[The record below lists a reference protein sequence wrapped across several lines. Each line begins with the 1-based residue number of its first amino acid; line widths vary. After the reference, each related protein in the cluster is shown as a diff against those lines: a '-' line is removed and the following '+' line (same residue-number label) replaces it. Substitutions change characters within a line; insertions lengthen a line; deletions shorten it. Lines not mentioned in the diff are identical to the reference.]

1 LLDEGD
7 FTLLDDSVPYRMEFG
22 EPNRALCV
30 AITPG
35 TIKDYLPTPA
45 RVCGVRMPASR
56 PLNKIAGTMLLALWM
71 EMENEDLRPEQRP
84 ALARSFLQVVAAS
97 YAIDHTCTVD
107 RSVIVA
113 ARYTE
118 VKQYIEAHLRSPDL
132 ALTMIAAAL
141 GFSRRYLRLLFA
153 AEDDSFTA
161 YVRRRRLQ
169 QCAFELAQHQWS
181 GRSASQRASRLT
193 ERLDRRVCRC
203 PDGVPH

>member
-1 LLDEGD
+1 
-7 FTLLDDSVPYRMEFG
+7 
-22 EPNRALCV
+22 
-30 AITPG
+30 
-35 TIKDYLPTPA
+35 
-45 RVCGVRMPASR
+45 MPASR
-56 PLNKIAGTMLLALWM
+56 PLNKIASTMALVLWL
-71 EMENEDLRPEQRP
+71 EMENEDLPPEQRP

-97 YAIDHTCTVD
+97 YAIDHTGTVD